1 MKKLATKIGIVLIL
15 VTTLPSCLSQSPKF
29 AAGDCITNTS
39 TLQRERWELSKPSDI
54 LKILE
59 VGREKYRLTF
69 IPDNAPDTLRQASL
83 YFSILDDTKIK
94 VECSKNLKGVH

>member
-15 VTTLPSCLSQSPKF
+15 VTTLPGCSSQGPKF
-29 AAGDCITNTS
+29 AAGDCITS
-39 TLQRERWELSKPSDI
+39 THQRERWETSKPSDI

-69 IPDNAPDTLRQASL
+69 IPDNAPYVSVQASL
-83 YFSILDDTKIK
+83 YFSILDDTEIK
-94 VECSKNLKGVH
+94 VECSENLKGVH